1 MECDGIESHIYMNWS
16 HLLLFYWCC
25 CWSSVPL
32 CLVLQEMLLFF
43 ILCMSFGHYLC
54 VRVPRRETET
64 ERLLEF
70 IAVLPIMA
78 TCWVALYSVSVNG
91 HFEFS
96 QSFKSFLHLKGR
108 TKDFTNQKVG
118 KRIHNATVDNK
129 SFH

>member
-1 MECDGIESHIYMNWS
+1 MSSFARNAFVLYTLYVIWS
-16 HLLLFYWCC
+16 LL
-25 CWSSVPL
+25 V
-32 CLVLQEMLLFF
+32 
-43 ILCMSFGHYLC
+43 C
-54 VRVPRRETET
+54 VRVSRRETET

-108 TKDFTNQKVG
+108 TKDFTNQKAG